1 MCTCNAVGRLWTY
14 SANVIYRPM
23 ETAELWGRA
32 LVRWKTQVRAISLN
46 DLKLYRKTSTTQKE
60 QKKLKKKTIKS
71 RKIKQQKLGKY
82 STCYTLSISVHL
94 SQKSD
99 EIWMSR
105 GLRWFRKQ
113 KFRFKFPDLPVSTY
127 REFANDGKHWE
138 GRFSLVTLLRRDF

>member
-23 ETAELWGRA
+23 ETAELCGRA

-46 DLKLYRKTSTTQKE
+46 DLKLYRKTSTTQNE

-82 STCYTLSISVHL
+82 STCYTLSICS
-94 SQKSD
+94 SST
-99 EIWMSR
+99 EIR
-105 GLRWFRKQ
+105 
-113 KFRFKFPDLPVSTY
+113 
-127 REFANDGKHWE
+127 
-138 GRFSLVTLLRRDF
+138 

>member
-1 MCTCNAVGRLWTY
+1 
-14 SANVIYRPM
+14 M
-23 ETAELWGRA
+23 ETGELWGRA

-46 DLKLYRKTSTTQKE
+46 DLKLYRKTSTTQNE

-105 GLRWFRKQ
+105 GLRWFRK
-113 KFRFKFPDLPVSTY
+113 
-127 REFANDGKHWE
+127 
-138 GRFSLVTLLRRDF
+138 

>member
-1 MCTCNAVGRLWTY
+1 
-14 SANVIYRPM
+14 M
-23 ETAELWGRA
+23 ETGELWGRA

-46 DLKLYRKTSTTQKE
+46 DLKLYRKTSTTQNE

-105 GLRWFRKQ
+105 GLLWFRK
-113 KFRFKFPDLPVSTY
+113 
-127 REFANDGKHWE
+127 
-138 GRFSLVTLLRRDF
+138 